1 MIPDNATC
9 AECIEGTL
17 KAINRYLADLRLKA
31 RLVKDYPWNDNVVGI
46 YIHGSSRNGT
56 LRIGC
61 NTQMIIDDATS
72 YDEDYFD
79 PQKIAAEDIAMTLWH
94 EAGHGL
100 MEHIRRTR
108 RKDTQKGTGLFKGP
122 RLKKL
127 KALLQD
133 EEDTVEKFADSMAG
147 FSYTSDLETFIN
159 DNKEIL
165 INL

>member
-9 AECIEGTL
+9 TECIEGTL
-17 KAINRYLADLRLKA
+17 KAINSYLADLCLKA
-31 RLVKDYPWNDNVVGI
+31 RLVKDYPWNDTFVGI
-46 YIHGSSRNGT
+46 YIHGSSRKGT

-79 PQKIAAEDIAMTLWH
+79 PLKIATENIAMTLWH

-100 MEHIRRTR
+100 MEHIRRVH
-108 RKDTQKGTGLFKGP
+108 RKDTQRGTGLFKGP

-127 KALLQD
+127 QALQQD
-133 EEDTVEKFADSMAG
+133 EENTVERFADSMAG
-147 FSYTSDLETFIN
+147 FGYTSDLETFIN
-159 DNKEIL
+159 ENKEIL
-165 INL
+165 INP